1 MKTTIAIQNLKCGG
15 CAATIKNK
23 VSELEG
29 VDTVEVDELEGAV
42 SVEYAPENVL
52 LGIKQKLA
60 ALGYPEVDSE
70 NGLLTKA
77 KSFVS
82 CATGRLSK
90 S

>member
-42 SVEYAPENVL
+42 SVVYAHENVL

-70 NGLLTKA
+70 NGLLTKT

-82 CATGRLSK
+82 CAAGRLSK